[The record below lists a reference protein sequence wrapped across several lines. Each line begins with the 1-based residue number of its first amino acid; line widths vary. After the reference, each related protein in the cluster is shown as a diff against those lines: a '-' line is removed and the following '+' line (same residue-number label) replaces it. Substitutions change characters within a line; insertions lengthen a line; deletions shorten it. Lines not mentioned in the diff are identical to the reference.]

1 MTFDTGSLDAMWT
14 RGSAVAIASIRAWL
28 RAMVEVE
35 IALAGACAA
44 VGVIPDAHA
53 RRIEAVAGDLALDV
67 GAIGRDAAATGTPVV
82 ALIERIRAAVGEDA
96 AASVHRGATS
106 QDVVDSATMLVAFRS
121 LALTTADLDAASSA
135 AARLA
140 RTHRATPMAGR
151 TLLQQAVPTT
161 FGLKAANWMIGL
173 DRANDELAEI
183 TRTGLAVQLGGAA
196 GTLAGYG
203 GDGRRIAGELARRL
217 GLGVATAPWHTER
230 TRIGRLAAAL
240 GVASGSI
247 AKPARDIVLLAQ
259 TEVAEVEEGVAGRG
273 ASSAMPHKHNPVA
286 AISAIACTH
295 RSPGLVSTLL
305 GSMGQEH
312 ERAAGNWQAEWVPLR
327 ELLVVVDSAAAWL
340 TDSLGHLVV
349 HADRMVHNLAAG
361 IQPDGTIDIGEAPDL
376 VDDALRAHETR
387 TGS

>member
-1 MTFDTGSLDAMWT
+1 M
-14 RGSAVAIASIRAWL
+14 
-28 RAMVEVE
+28 
-35 IALAGACAA
+35 
-44 VGVIPDAHA
+44 
-53 RRIEAVAGDLALDV
+53 
-67 GAIGRDAAATGTPVV
+67 
-82 ALIERIRAAVGEDA
+82 
-96 AASVHRGATS
+96 
-106 QDVVDSATMLVAFRS
+106 
-121 LALTTADLDAASSA
+121 
-135 AARLA
+135 
-140 RTHRATPMAGR
+140 
-151 TLLQQAVPTT
+151 
-161 FGLKAANWMIGL
+161 
-173 DRANDELAEI
+173 
-183 TRTGLAVQLGGAA
+183 RTGLAVQLGGAA

-286 AISAIACTH
+286 AISAVACTH

-349 HADRMVHNLAAG
+349 HADA
-361 IQPDGTIDIGEAPDL
+361 DGP
-376 VDDALRAHETR
+376 
-387 TGS
+387 